1 MKKLLLAILT
11 VGSLISTAQEEK
23 TWRLGVQLGMTANKS
38 KFSGG
43 MSDANARFHQNPY
56 GAAGLD
62 VMVRYDLN
70 KRWKIES
77 GLNLN
82 SLGFEF
88 SLSEDYN
95 FLQKGPRQSQVRT
108 KAGVLEI
115 PLMVSFK
122 FKPNCKNTK
131 WFIGAGISN
140 TFVGKHK
147 QEKTFNP
154 SSDGPS
160 NTTYLSNQT
169 TVKGGVHFSGRLM
182 VGRERV
188 FKRGG
193 ILSATLLWNIGF
205 SEIAKAKV
213 EYTVDGKTYQHEFSN
228 KGSFVGLRIGY
239 CFKPLKSTS
248 KISKPKATVAGD
260 ASIR

>member
-11 VGSLISTAQEEK
+11 AGSLFVSAQEDG
-23 TWRLGVQLGMTANKS
+23 TWRLGVQLGMSANKS

-43 MSDANARFHQNPY
+43 MSDANARFHQNAF

-62 VMVRYDLN
+62 VMVRYDFN

-88 SLSEDYN
+88 ALDENYN
-95 FLQKGPRQSQVRT
+95 FLQKGPRKSKVRSN
-108 KAGVLEI
+108 AGVLEI
-115 PLMVSFK
+115 PVMVSYK

-140 TFVGKHK
+140 MIVGKHN
-147 QEKTFNP
+147 QDKTYTPN
-154 SSDGPS
+154 SDGPS
-160 NTTYLSNQT
+160 SVNYLSSST
-169 TVKGGVHFSGRLM
+169 KVHGGAYVNARLM

-193 ILSATLLWNIGF
+193 ILSATLLWNFGF

-213 EYTVDGKTYQHEFSN
+213 EYTVDGNTYQHEFSN
-228 KGSFVGLRIGY
+228 RGSYVGLRIGY
-239 CFKPLKSTS
+239 CFKPLKCNT
-248 KISKPKATVAGD
+248 KLSKPKATE
-260 ASIR
+260 ASMNK